1 MRVLSI
7 AGIVGERM
15 TEASLAMLA
24 ALWVNCLLYRR
35 EAFCLSEHSFHWLSK
50 LRDLGKKAV
59 AKLLPASVRDELG
72 VLALLQPL
80 IGTD

>member
-1 MRVLSI
+1 
-7 AGIVGERM
+7 M

-35 EAFCLSEHSFHWLSK
+35 EAFCVLSFHWLSK
-50 LRDLGKKAV
+50 LRDLGKKAG
-59 AKLLPASVRDELG
+59 AKLFPASVRDELG
-72 VLALLQPL
+72 VFALLQPL